1 MAPTNEQL
9 FVELTGGGEMQEI
22 IIEKPYKFVPPHTGN
37 WIPSIIQNL
46 RLVDRYL
53 AKYEGVTSHEIR
65 GIDHLK
71 ESLRQNR
78 GILLA
83 PNHCRYADPLAMG
96 WVAREIDTHVY
107 AMASWHLFNQ
117 SRLEA
122 WAIRMMGG
130 FSVYRE
136 GLDRQSLD
144 TAIHALVEAKR
155 PLVVFPEGTVFRT
168 NDVLQPLL
176 EGVAFLAR
184 SAARRRAKDG
194 GGEVVIHP
202 VAIKY
207 LFHGDLKTSV
217 EPVVSSI
224 EQRLTWRTAQD
235 RPLNERI
242 GKIVSALL
250 TLKEIEH
257 FGEAQ
262 TGTISQRQK
271 GLIDHLLGP
280 LEKHWLGSVQQGNL
294 VPRIKQLRSKMVP
307 SLTTGTL
314 SPNQRDQLWRE
325 LAAIYLAQQVG
336 SYPTDYTTHPT
347 TVTRVLET
355 VERLEEDLTDRTRV
369 HRPLHVVIQIGE
381 AIEIGTDKAPKDQED
396 PIMVQLRTN
405 LQSMLDQLAT
415 EAEPFEY

>member
-1 MAPTNEQL
+1 
-9 FVELTGGGEMQEI
+9 MQEI
-22 IIEKPYKFVPPHTGN
+22 IVEKPYKFVPPHRGN
-37 WIPSIIQNL
+37 LIPALFQKL

-71 ESLRQNR
+71 ESLRQRR
-78 GILLA
+78 GVLLA

-96 WVAREIDTHVY
+96 WVAREIDSHVY
-107 AMASWHLFNQ
+107 AMASWHLFNESQ
-117 SRLEA
+117 LKA

-144 TAIHALVEAKR
+144 TAVNILVDAER

-184 SAARRRAKDG
+184 TAARKRAKDG
-194 GGEVVIHP
+194 TGEVVIHP

-207 LFHGDLKTSV
+207 LFLGDLQSSV
-217 EPVVSSI
+217 EPVVASI
-224 EQRLTWRTAQD
+224 ENRLTWEAAKNL
-235 RPLNERI
+235 PLNVRI
-242 GKIVSALL
+242 GKIAEALL
-250 TLKEIEH
+250 TLKELEH
-257 FGEAQ
+257 FGSAQ
-262 TGTISQRQK
+262 HGTIEQRQK

-280 LEKHWLGSVQQGNL
+280 LEVHWLGSVQQGNL
-294 VPRIKQLRSKMVP
+294 VPRIKLLRSKMVP
-307 SLTTGTL
+307 HLIGGTL
-314 SPNQRDQLWRE
+314 SPDQREQLWRE

-336 SYPTDYTTHPT
+336 SYPSDYISRPT

-355 VERLEEDLTDRTRV
+355 VERLEEDLTDRCRI
-369 HRPLHVVIQIGE
+369 HRPIHAV
-381 AIEIGTDKAPKDQED
+381 IEIGTAIPIGADKPPKDQED
-396 PIMVQLRTN
+396 PIMVQLRTS
-405 LQSMLDQLAT
+405 LQSMLDQLAK
-415 EAEPFEY
+415 EALPYN

>member
-1 MAPTNEQL
+1 
-9 FVELTGGGEMQEI
+9 MQDI

-37 WIPSIIQNL
+37 WIPSAIQKL
-46 RLVDRYL
+46 RVVDRYL
-53 AKYEGVTSHEIR
+53 AKHEGVVSHEIR

-71 ESLRQNR
+71 ESLRQNK
-78 GILLA
+78 GVLLA

-117 SRLEA
+117 SRLQA

-144 TAIHALVEAKR
+144 MAIDVLVKAKR

-176 EGVAFLAR
+176 DGVAFLAR
-184 SAARRRAKDG
+184 TAARRRAKDG

-207 LFHGDLKTSV
+207 LFLGDLRATV
-217 EPVVSSI
+217 EPVIASI
-224 EQRLTWRTAQD
+224 EDRLTWNSSHGKSLA
-235 RPLNERI
+235 ERVRQI
-242 GKIVSALL
+242 ANALL
-250 TLKEIEH
+250 TLKELEH
-257 FGEAQ
+257 LGAAQ
-262 TGTISQRQK
+262 VGSVSERQK
-271 GLIDHLLGP
+271 RLVDHLLGP
-280 LEKHWLGSVQQGNL
+280 LEEEWCGGVQRGNL
-294 VPRIKQLRSKMVP
+294 IPRIKNLRTKMVP
-307 SLTTGTL
+307 NLLTREIE
-314 SPNQRDQLWRE
+314 PAERDRIWRH
-325 LAAIYLAQQVG
+325 LASIYLAQQIS
-336 SYPTDYTTHPT
+336 SYPNEYFREPT

-369 HRPLHVVIQIGE
+369 HRPLHAVIQIDE
-381 AIEIGTDKAPKDQED
+381 AITIGTDKAPKDAED
-396 PIMVQLRTN
+396 PIMTHLRCR
-405 LQSMLDQLAT
+405 LQGMLDLLAN
-415 EAEPFEY
+415 EADVFK

>member
-1 MAPTNEQL
+1 
-9 FVELTGGGEMQEI
+9 MQEI
-22 IIEKPYKFVPPHTGN
+22 IVEKPYKFVPPHTGN
-37 WIPSIIQNL
+37 FVPACIQRF

-53 AKYEGVTSHEIR
+53 AKYEGVQSYEIR

-71 ESLRQNR
+71 ESLRLNR

-96 WVAREIDTHVY
+96 WVAREVDTHVY

-117 SRLEA
+117 SWLEA

-144 TAIHALVEAKR
+144 TAINILVTAQR

-176 EGVAFLAR
+176 DGVAFLAR
-184 SAARRRAKDG
+184 TAARRRQKECS
-194 GGEVVIHP
+194 GEVVIHP

-207 LFHGDLKTSV
+207 LFNGNLVRSV
-217 EPVVSSI
+217 EPVVTSI
-224 EQRLTWRTAQD
+224 EQRLTWQVSRQQS
-235 RPLNERI
+235 LVERI
-242 GKIVSALL
+242 GKIASALL

-257 FGEAQ
+257 FGAAQ
-262 TGTISQRQK
+262 QGTIEQRQK

-280 LEKHWLGSVQQGNL
+280 LELEWLGTVQSGNL
-294 VPRIKQLRSKMVP
+294 IPRIKQLRSKMVP
-307 SLTTGTL
+307 YLTAGTL
-314 SPNQRDQLWRE
+314 SPDQRDKIWRQL
-325 LAAIYLAQQVG
+325 ASIYLAQQVG
-336 SYPTDYTTHPT
+336 SYPSDYIARPT

-355 VERLEEDLTDRTRV
+355 VERLEEDLTDRSRV
-369 HRPLHVVIQIGE
+369 HRPLHVVIQIGQ
-381 AIEIGTDKAPKDQED
+381 ALAIGTDKAPKDQED
-396 PIMVQLRTN
+396 PVMVQLRVH
-405 LQSMLDQLAT
+405 LQDMLDSLAQ
-415 EAEPFEY
+415 EADPFDA

>member
-1 MAPTNEQL
+1 
-9 FVELTGGGEMQEI
+9 MQDI

-37 WIPSIIQNL
+37 WIPSAIQKS

-53 AKYEGVTSHEIR
+53 AKHEGVVSHEIR

-71 ESLRQNR
+71 ESLRQNK

-117 SRLEA
+117 SRLQA

-144 TAIHALVEAKR
+144 TAIDVLMKAKR

-176 EGVAFLAR
+176 DGVAFLAR
-184 SAARRRAKDG
+184 TAARRRAKDA

-207 LFHGDLKTSV
+207 LFHGNLKASV
-217 EPVVSSI
+217 EPVISSI
-224 EQRLTWRTAQD
+224 EQRLTWAKSEDQPLTD
-235 RPLNERI
+235 RVRRI
-242 GKIVSALL
+242 ANALL
-250 TLKEIEH
+250 TLKELEH
-257 FGEAQ
+257 FGQAQ
-262 TGTISQRQK
+262 EGTVGERQK
-271 GLIDHLLGP
+271 RLIDHLLGP
-280 LEKHWLGSVQQGNL
+280 LEVEWCGAVQRGNL
-294 VPRIKQLRSKMVP
+294 IPRIKQLRTKMVP
-307 SLTTGTL
+307 NLTTGEISTA
-314 SPNQRDQLWRE
+314 QRDKIWRH
-325 LAAIYLAQQVG
+325 LASIYLAQQIG
-336 SYPTDYTTHPT
+336 SYPNEYFQQPT

-355 VERLEEDLTDRTRV
+355 VERLEEDLTDRVRV
-369 HRPLHVVIQIGE
+369 HRPLHAVIQIDE
-381 AIEIGTDKAPKDQED
+381 AIVIGTDKAPKDAED
-396 PIMVQLRTN
+396 PIMIQLRCR
-405 LQSMLDQLAT
+405 LQSMLDVLAK
-415 EAEPFEY
+415 EADVFDQ

>member
-1 MAPTNEQL
+1 
-9 FVELTGGGEMQEI
+9 MQDI

-37 WIPSIIQNL
+37 WIPSAIQKL
-46 RLVDRYL
+46 RVVDRYL
-53 AKYEGVTSHEIR
+53 AKHEGVVSHEIR

-71 ESLRQNR
+71 ESLRQNK
-78 GILLA
+78 GVLLA

-117 SRLEA
+117 SALQA

-144 TAIHALVEAKR
+144 TAIDALVKAKR

-176 EGVAFLAR
+176 DGVAFLAR
-184 SAARRRAKDG
+184 TAARRRAKDG

-207 LFHGDLKTSV
+207 LFQGDLRATV
-217 EPVVSSI
+217 EPVIASI
-224 EQRLTWRTAQD
+224 EERLTWNSSYGKSLT
-235 RPLNERI
+235 ERVKQI
-242 GKIVSALL
+242 ANALL
-250 TLKEIEH
+250 TLKELEH
-257 FGEAQ
+257 FGAAQ
-262 TGTISQRQK
+262 MGTVAERQK
-271 GLIDHLLGP
+271 RLIDHLLGP
-280 LEKHWLGSVQQGNL
+280 LEEEWCGAVQKGNL
-294 VPRIKQLRSKMVP
+294 IPRIKNLRVKMVP
-307 SLTTGTL
+307 NLTAREIE
-314 SPNQRDQLWRE
+314 PAERDRIWRH
-325 LAAIYLAQQVG
+325 LASIYLAQQIG
-336 SYPTDYTTHPT
+336 SYPTEYFTQPT

-369 HRPLHVVIQIGE
+369 HRPLHAVIQIDE
-381 AIEIGTDKAPKDQED
+381 AITIGTDKAPKDTED
-396 PIMVQLRTN
+396 PIMIQLRCR
-405 LQSMLDQLAT
+405 LQGMLDVLAK
-415 EAEPFEY
+415 EADVFDQ